1 MKLHLGCGKR
11 FIPGWTHV
19 DGLKF
24 DHVDYVSKL
33 DTLDF
38 LASESVDII
47 YASHVLEHFKRE
59 EVESVLLEWKRVLKV
74 GGILRLSVPDFAQLI
89 KIYQVTGDLAV
100 IRGPLYGGQDHDYN
114 FHFNTFDLNSLS
126 ILLEF
131 VGFSSVTEWDWRTT
145 EHKAIDDFSQAFY
158 PHMDKDNGIQVSL
171 NLEAVKIN
179 S

>member
-24 DHVDYVSKL
+24 DHIDYVSKL

-38 LASESVDII
+38 LDSESVDII
-47 YASHVLEHFKRE
+47 YASHVLEHFKRQ

-74 GGILRLSVPDFAQLI
+74 GGILRLSVPDFSQLI
-89 KIYQVTGDLAV
+89 KIYQFTGDLAV

-114 FHFNTFDLNSLS
+114 FHYNAFDLQSLGT
-126 ILLEF
+126 LLESL
-131 VGFSSVTEWDWRTT
+131 GFSSVSEWDWRST
-145 EHKAIDDFSQAFY
+145 EHQGIDDFSQAYY
-158 PHMDKDNGIQVSL
+158 PHMDKVNGIQVSL
-171 NLEAVKIN
+171 NLEAVKIVV
-179 S
+179 